1 MLCIKVEKRTKLEGL
16 ICLGASPAPQVV
28 IFHVEFVGVQSNGGQ
43 SSRGKFR
50 GGNHPGGNILGAKF
64 RGAIFWVA
72 IFQGRICWVVVS
84 RGAILRSPN
93 RYQEE
98 NCPALW
104 GRNLISTSNRR
115 VKSVLAGRVEISSRQ
130 TEIM

>member
-16 ICLGASPAPQVV
+16 ICLGASPSPHVV
-28 IFHVEFVGVQSNGGQ
+28 IFHVEFFGVQSNGGQ

-50 GGNHPGGNILGAKF
+50 GGNILGAKF
-64 RGAIFWVA
+64 RGAIFWVV
-72 IFQGRICWVVVS
+72 IFQGGICWVAVI

-98 NCPALW
+98 YCPALS
-104 GRNLISTSNRR
+104 GRNLISTSNCR
-115 VKSVLAGRVEISSRQ
+115 VKSVPAVGVEISSRQ
-130 TEIM
+130 TGIM